1 MFVVPKKGGGLRP
14 ILDLR
19 VLNKYLRT
27 YRFKMLTLRQLLS
40 AIRPGDWF
48 TTIDLTD
55 AYFHVAIHPDHRQ
68 FLRFA
73 FEGTAYEYLVL
84 PFGLSLAPRTFT
96 KCVEAALAP
105 LRERGVRILAYL
117 DDWALIASSRE

>member
-1 MFVVPKKGGGLRP
+1 M
-14 ILDLR
+14 
-19 VLNKYLRT
+19 
-27 YRFKMLTLRQLLS
+27 FKMLTLRQLLS

-48 TTIDLTD
+48 ATIDLTD

-84 PFGLSLAPRTFT
+84 LFGLSLTPEHSPNVSRRRW
-96 KCVEAALAP
+96 
-105 LRERGVRILAYL
+105 LRAGRKAFAY
-117 DDWALIASSRE
+117 